1 MNYHPKHIINQFPAL
16 GRGTIFLDNPG
27 GTQVTQS
34 VIDAMRDYLI
44 LSNAN
49 HGGAFLKSRMT
60 DAVVTEARL
69 AFADFLGASSPSEIV
84 FGPNMTTLTFSMAR
98 ALGRML
104 EPGDEILVTYL
115 DHDANIAPWR
125 TLEEKGI
132 VLRWVDIHPDDC
144 TLDMASFERELS
156 ERTRLVAV
164 TLASNAV
171 GSVPDV
177 RAITEMAHS
186 VGAMVFVDAVHYAP
200 HFTIDVRELDCDFLV
215 CSVYKFYG
223 PHLGVLYGKYEL
235 LEQLAAYKV
244 RPSRNIP
251 PEKFETGALSFEGV
265 AGARAAVDYLA
276 ALGEKYG
283 TGDKK
288 VAGGNGNRRE
298 NIKRGL
304 EVVQVY
310 ERDLARYLISGLGA
324 LPNMRVYGVTDFSS
338 VQERAPT
345 VAFNITNHAPRQVT
359 EYLAKANINAWDGN
373 YYALALMERLAL
385 QETGGAVRVGL
396 AHYNTVEELDF
407 LLEVLGKLA
416 S

>member
-1 MNYHPKHIINQFPAL
+1 MNYHPKHITKQFPAL
-16 GRGTIFLDNPG
+16 GKGTIFLDNPG

-44 LSNAN
+44 LTNAN

-60 DAVVTEARL
+60 DMVVNEARL

-104 EPGDEILVTYL
+104 KPGDEILVTYL

-177 RAITEMAHS
+177 RAISQMAHS
-186 VGAMVFVDAVHYAP
+186 VGAMLFVDAVHYAP

-235 LEQLAAYKV
+235 LERLNAYKV
-244 RPSRNIP
+244 RPSRNVP

-265 AGARAAVDYLA
+265 AGARAAIDYLA
-276 ALGEKYG
+276 TLGEKFG
-283 TGDKK
+283 NDGKNV
-288 VAGGNGNRRE
+288 VAGIRTRKE
-298 NIKRGL
+298 NLKRGL
-304 EVVQVY
+304 EIVEGY
-310 ERDLARYLISGLGA
+310 ERELARYLISGLGA
-324 LPNMRVYGVTDFSS
+324 LPNTRVYGVTNMSK

-345 VAFNITNHAPRQVT
+345 VAFNIGDRPPRQVT

-373 YYALALMERLAL
+373 YYALALMERLNL
-385 QETGGAVRVGL
+385 QEGGGAVRVGL
-396 AHYNTVEELDF
+396 AHYNTVEEIDL
-407 LLEVLGKLA
+407 LLEELGNLV